1 VNYGKFGDLLAEVN
15 GEGRDGGEVMM
26 ALSEWADWA
35 AIISTILAAAAA
47 TFAGWEVYKSRQ
59 ERKQDLR
66 FMYAQRAVL
75 LTDMLRNEFDKINE
89 IDQQLAYGDTSHHHL
104 DLLKSI
110 NISSLLHEAKIC
122 ESLAKVSNVIELN
135 KELVCFLEMFN
146 WMQKEQEAN
155 LIANSIA
162 GATRLDSMVW
172 IGGYEKRQELKNL
185 LGEKYV
191 FKTIFDKLILSIE
204 SAYQVRS

>member
-1 VNYGKFGDLLAEVN
+1 
-15 GEGRDGGEVMM
+15 MT
-26 ALSEWADWA
+26 LSELADWA
-35 AIISTILAAAAA
+35 AVVSTVLAAAAT

-75 LTDMLRNEFDKINE
+75 LTDMLGNEFDKINE
-89 IDQQLAYGDTSHHHL
+89 IDQQLEYSGTSHHHL

-122 ESLAKVSNVIELN
+122 ESLAKASNLKREN
-135 KELVCFLEMFN
+135 EELVSFLEILS
-146 WMQKEQEAN
+146 WMKGEQQFSS
-155 LIANSIA
+155 IANSRA
-162 GATRLDSMVW
+162 GVPRSDTMVW
-172 IGGYEKRQELKNL
+172 FIGYEKRQKLKNL

-191 FKTIFDKLILSIE
+191 FKTILDRLILSIE
-204 SAYQVRS
+204 NAYRIRD